1 MEAPAL
7 KPSPSPIK
15 KIERTHLMKN
25 EHYNQA
31 LQKEQDMKQLN
42 DYNSNLQIQ
51 LNIQY
56 LQCDDYD
63 SLSPWVK
70 PGFNS

>member
-1 MEAPAL
+1 M
-7 KPSPSPIK
+7 I
-15 KIERTHLMKN
+15 II
-25 EHYNQA
+25 QI
-31 LQKEQDMKQLN
+31 
-42 DYNSNLQIQ
+42 LQIQ

-70 PGFNS
+70 PGFNSQPYLRNIIFNEQVWTKNP

>member
-1 MEAPAL
+1 
-7 KPSPSPIK
+7 
-15 KIERTHLMKN
+15 MKN

-70 PGFNS
+70 PGFNSQPHVRNIIFDEQVWTKNP